1 MPKTR
6 GTKMK
11 ATKNKTGRK
20 DLKLK
25 RDPLPRGSLREML
38 QQGAGSSGEPLRGPV
53 ATSAPAVEISAKGR
67 NEPVVQN
74 LPERHLGQYFL
85 ESSDYFHVP
94 MSKIL
99 CFIRSTGLLRE

>member
-1 MPKTR
+1 
-6 GTKMK
+6 MK
-11 ATKNKTGRK
+11 GTKNKIDRK

-25 RDPLPRGSLREML
+25 RDPLPRGSLRDTL

-53 ATSAPAVEISAKGR
+53 ATSEPAVEISAKAR

-85 ESSDYFHVP
+85 EPSDYFNVSL
-94 MSKIL
+94 SKIL
-99 CFIRSTGLLRE
+99 RFIRSAGLLKE